1 MWTSIFV
8 ASTKEQA
15 DKICE
20 RLEAEGILTNRKSVG
35 GPRKGNFE
43 IRVLESEVEEAR
55 DIVCNAPNR

>member
-20 RLEAEGILTNRKSVG
+20 RLEAEGRGSEKREFRDTRARIRGRG
-35 GPRKGNFE
+35 GT
-43 IRVLESEVEEAR
+43 
-55 DIVCNAPNR
+55 